1 MGVGVG
7 SGERRPSLRGTV
19 LRNSETRWYSCV
31 GVNVTKN
38 ETKWQEG
45 GSEPNVKVFMSGQE
59 VRRWHQQEGTWMVQP
74 DEKSWPL
81 SILYYRKYQVN
92 SKKLNFMYSTIRP
105 PAHLPWPAF
114 DRREPAHLPP
124 LGPQNSWS
132 SIVYH
137 LSLTLTS
144 FLTHLRFQSS
154 FPLNPLS
161 TTLTLSI

>member
-7 SGERRPSLRGTV
+7 SGERRPSLRGMV

-74 DEKSWPL
+74 DEKLWPL
-81 SILYYRKYQVN
+81 SILYYRQYQVN
-92 SKKLNFMYSTIRP
+92 SKNLNFMYSTIRP
-105 PAHLPWPAF
+105 
-114 DRREPAHLPP
+114 PAHLPP

-137 LSLTLTS
+137 LPLTLTS